1 MATARTITS
10 SWADPV
16 ALAKAGEGRSGL
28 AFLSAIVDG
37 TLPQGPLFDVLGI
50 HFTEVAPGR
59 AVFECEVGEPHYNL
73 IGSVH
78 GGFAATLIDSATGC
92 AVYSTLEPGD
102 TWTTLNLRVDY
113 IRPLRV
119 GSGVVRCIGTVARVG
134 GRIGLADGELRD
146 ADDKL
151 IARGQATC
159 MIFRA
164 R

>member
-16 ALAKAGEGRSGL
+16 ALARAADGRSGL
-28 AFLSAIVDG
+28 DFLAAIADG

-50 HFTEVAPGR
+50 RFAEIAPGR

-113 IRPLRV
+113 IRPLHAA
-119 GSGVVRCIGTVARVG
+119 SGVVRCIGTLVRAG
-134 GRIGLADGELRD
+134 GRIGLAKAERGG
-146 ADDKL
+146 
-151 IARGQATC
+151 ARFEIVLPGFLASNAG
-159 MIFRA
+159 I
-164 R
+164 